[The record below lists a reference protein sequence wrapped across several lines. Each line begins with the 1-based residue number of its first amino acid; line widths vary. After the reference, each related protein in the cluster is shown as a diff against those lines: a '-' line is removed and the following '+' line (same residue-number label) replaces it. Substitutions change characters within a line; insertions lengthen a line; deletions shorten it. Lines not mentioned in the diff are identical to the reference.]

1 MKKFWQKIKALFTKS
16 DTEKTSLQK
25 TAKISIIL
33 GCCVLVCAIVY
44 FAAIAPLLRAEEEQ
58 IPTLY
63 EGEVYQNK
71 SLYILRQ
78 YERSEIQSIEIKN
91 ENEHYKLSAYE
102 ANGSILFAIDGCEY
116 ITLSNEQVSSLLGDV
131 RVLVTNSPAG
141 QLRVNEMATEEDLS
155 HYGLDKESDPSWF
168 EVTLVDGSSYK
179 IYVGNALTTSK
190 GYYVI
195 LEGRKNTVTNEDGT
209 TTEYDIVYALQSGLS
224 STVLAES
231 TFLISTTLAPAYG
244 NDIYNTSNFSLARIG
259 ASGTREIII
268 QVGLVEEP
276 GISAANQTYK
286 MLYPKSYLINEDVY
300 GESVLMNLLSVT
312 ANSIV
317 AYGESIYTP
326 EVYEKFGLDIDKER
340 IETATDNNY
349 ALLLFNCADPD
360 AENYSE
366 KASLLY
372 FSRKFTDMDG
382 VEYYYVYSPSY
393 EVIGKVTAQTFSFIE
408 WSVANFTNP
417 YMYFEYFTSAEYF
430 ELISERDGIDLRFT
444 LSGKERNRHVD
455 VTSSG
460 DNGAIVYRITAEG
473 AKIPLVYD
481 TSYTTVGSGVQY
493 EGEFEI
499 FRDLY
504 YVLITRTLALY
515 AEVDTDMTSADL
527 TAPARIIRVKTSP
540 KDHSISY
547 YQYNANGTK
556 GTQLR
561 DQGGN
566 ILCHNVVVTTTLSDG
581 TTRQVTYDRAFYDED
596 AKRFFLKSVDSNDAV
611 EKPNG
616 FEDDGNGLVKVTVY
630 LPDNASGEYDETLY
644 EYEIYDLYDE
654 YTDINGN
661 PVRQLNSTYMYV
673 VPTVTTNTYRIS
685 ANGERELLETTTDRA
700 AEGVYIRTSTIDKL
714 FSDTQKLL
722 NGEEIDTMGAN

>member
-16 DTEKTSLQK
+16 DVEKTSLQK

-33 GCCVLVCAIVY
+33 GCCVLVGAIVY
-44 FAAIAPLLRAEEEQ
+44 FAAIAPLLRAEENYV
-58 IPTLY
+58 PTLFD
-63 EGEVYQNK
+63 GEVYQNK
-71 SLYILRQ
+71 SIYILRQ

-91 ENEHYKLSAYE
+91 EKEHYKLLAYE
-102 ANGSILFAIDGCEY
+102 SNGAILFMIEGNEH
-116 ITLSNEQVSSLLGDV
+116 ISLSNEKVSSLLGDI

-141 QLRVNEMATEEDLS
+141 QDRVNERATEEDLS
-155 HYGLDKESDPSWF
+155 HYGLDEASDPSWF
-168 EVTLVDGSSYK
+168 EVTLVDGSSYR

-209 TTEYDIVYALQSGLS
+209 VSEYDIVYALQSGLA
-224 STVLAES
+224 STVLADS
-231 TFLISTTLAPAYG
+231 SFLVSTTLAPAYG

-259 ASGTREIII
+259 SSGTREVII
-268 QVGLVEEP
+268 QVGLVEEQ
-276 GISAANQTYK
+276 GISAASQTYK

-300 GESVLMNLLSVT
+300 GADVLMQLLSVT

-317 AYGESIYTP
+317 AYGESIYNP

-340 IETATDNNY
+340 IETVTDHNY

-360 AENYSE
+360 SENYSE
-366 KASLLY
+366 KASVLY
-372 FSRKFTDMDG
+372 FSKKFTDLDG
-382 VEYYYVYSPSY
+382 VEYYYVYSPAY
-393 EVIGKVTAQTFSFIE
+393 EVIGKVSAENFAFIE
-408 WSVANFTNP
+408 WNVANFTNP
-417 YMYFEYFTSAEYF
+417 YMYFEYFTSTEYF

-444 LSGKERNRHVD
+444 ITGKERNRHVE
-455 VTSSG
+455 VTTSG
-460 DNGAIVYRITAEG
+460 DNGAIVYRVTAEG

-481 TSYTTVGSGVQY
+481 TSYTQVGSGVQY

-504 YVLITRTLALY
+504 YVLITRKLALY
-515 AEVDTDMTSADL
+515 AEIDTDMTSVDS
-527 TAPARIIRVKTSP
+527 TPAKIVRVKTAP

-547 YQYNANGTK
+547 YKYNANGTK
-556 GTQLR
+556 GSQLR

-566 ILCHNVVVTTTLSDG
+566 ILCHNVVVTTTLPDG

-616 FEDDGNGLVKVTVY
+616 FDDDGSGLVKVTIF
-630 LPDNASGEYDETLY
+630 LPDNASGEYDETIY

-661 PVRQLNSTYMYV
+661 TVRQLNPTYMYV
-673 VPTVTTNTYRIS
+673 IPTITTNTYRLS
-685 ANGERELLETTTDRA
+685 SGGEKELLSTETDRA
-700 AEGVYIRTSTIDKL
+700 TEGVYIRTATIDKL
-714 FSDTQKLL
+714 FSDTHKLL
-722 NGEEIDTMGAN
+722 NGEEIDTMGVN

>member
-16 DTEKTSLQK
+16 DVEKTSLQK

-33 GCCVLVCAIVY
+33 GCCVLVGAIVY
-44 FAAIAPLLRAEEEQ
+44 FAAIAPLLRAEENYV
-58 IPTLY
+58 PTLFD
-63 EGEVYQNK
+63 GEVYQNK
-71 SLYILRQ
+71 SIYILRQ
-78 YERSEIQSIEIKN
+78 YERSEIKSVEIKN
-91 ENEHYKLSAYE
+91 EKEHYKLSAYE
-102 ANGSILFAIDGCEY
+102 SNGSILFAIDGSEH
-116 ITLSNEQVSSLLGDV
+116 IALSNEQVSALLGDV

-141 QLRVNEMATEEDLS
+141 QERVNEKATEEDLS
-155 HYGLDKESDPSWF
+155 HYGLDEASDPSWF
-168 EVTLVDGSSYK
+168 EVTLVDGSSYR

-209 TTEYDIVYALQSGLS
+209 VSEYDIVYALQSGLS
-224 STVLAES
+224 STVLTES
-231 TFLISTTLAPAYG
+231 SFLVSTTLAPAYG

-259 ASGTREIII
+259 SSGEREVII
-268 QVGLVEEP
+268 QVGLVEEQ
-276 GISAANQTYK
+276 GISAASQTYQ

-300 GESVLMNLLSVT
+300 GSDVLMQLLSVT
-312 ANSIV
+312 ADSIV
-317 AYGESIYTP
+317 AYGESVYDP

-340 IETATDNNY
+340 IETATDHNY

-360 AENYSE
+360 SENYSE

-372 FSRKFTDMDG
+372 FSKKFTDIDG

-393 EVIGKVTAQTFSFIE
+393 EVIGKVQAESFAFVE

-417 YMYFEYFTSAEYF
+417 YMYFEYFTSTEYF

-444 LSGKERNRHVD
+444 ITGKERNRHVE
-455 VTSSG
+455 VTTSG
-460 DNGAIVYRITAEG
+460 DNGAIVYRVTAEG
-473 AKIPLVYD
+473 TKIPLVYD
-481 TSYTTVGSGVQY
+481 TSYTKVGSGVQY

-504 YVLITRTLALY
+504 YVLITRKLALY
-515 AEVDTDMTSADL
+515 AEIDTDMTSVDSS
-527 TAPARIIRVKTSP
+527 PAKIVRVKTAP
-540 KDHSISY
+540 KDHGISY
-547 YQYNANGTK
+547 YKYSANGTK
-556 GTQLR
+556 ENQLR

-566 ILCHNVVVTTTLSDG
+566 ILCHNVVVTTTLPDG

-616 FEDDGNGLVKVTVY
+616 FDDDGNGLVKVTVF
-630 LPDNASGEYDETLY
+630 LPDNASGEYDETIY

-661 PVRQLNSTYMYV
+661 TVRQLNPTYMYV
-673 VPTVTTNTYRIS
+673 VPTITTNTYRLS
-685 ANGERELLETTTDRA
+685 SGGEIELLSTETDRA

-714 FSDTQKLL
+714 FSDTHKLL
-722 NGEEIDTMGAN
+722 NGEEIDTMGVN